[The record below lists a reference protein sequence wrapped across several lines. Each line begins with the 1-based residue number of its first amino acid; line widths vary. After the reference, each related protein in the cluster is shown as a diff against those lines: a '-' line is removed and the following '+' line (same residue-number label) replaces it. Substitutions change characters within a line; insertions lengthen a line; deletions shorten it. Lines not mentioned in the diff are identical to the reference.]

1 MSKYVR
7 REPLCGGLTYTGGM
21 PDIALLVSK
30 LEEPPTTNSVAKA
43 AIIGDENDTKLQPH
57 VKPVTHYPLNRMP
70 CIAARVQPV
79 KATHLL
85 PPLQRP
91 PKASKPHNV
100 FHKDLRQFTLNETI
114 CVLDLPLRHR
124 DALVAFLEMGSSKY
138 APPRHL
144 VLHNASCLI
153 ARRFLFAAGAALAV
167 SLGLALLPVINPDKK
182 FDNFITWN
190 KPTFYDDP
198 NVSYSIGKPMEDW
211 DEKRKKWLL
220 HHLSFAAGVGDRV
233 LLVTGSQATA
243 CSNPVGD
250 HLLLRCFEKKVDYCR
265 LHGYDIFYNNLALH
279 PKVTG
284 AWAKIPIL
292 RAAMLAHPE
301 VEWMWWVDSD
311 MIVADMD
318 FKIPLER
325 YRDHNL
331 VVYGWWHEIYDKHSW
346 TSVNK
351 SVLDT
356 QLPVVHEP
364 HRGMGHH
371 GATDPIL

>member
-1 MSKYVR
+1 
-7 REPLCGGLTYTGGM
+7 
-21 PDIALLVSK
+21 
-30 LEEPPTTNSVAKA
+30 
-43 AIIGDENDTKLQPH
+43 
-57 VKPVTHYPLNRMP
+57 
-70 CIAARVQPV
+70 
-79 KATHLL
+79 
-85 PPLQRP
+85 
-91 PKASKPHNV
+91 
-100 FHKDLRQFTLNETI
+100 
-114 CVLDLPLRHR
+114 
-124 DALVAFLEMGSSKY
+124 
-138 APPRHL
+138 
-144 VLHNASCLI
+144 
-153 ARRFLFAAGAALAV
+153 
-167 SLGLALLPVINPDKK
+167 
-182 FDNFITWN
+182 
-190 KPTFYDDP
+190 
-198 NVSYSIGKPMEDW
+198 MEDW

-356 QLPVVHEP
+356 QLPKERWVNKNYVENDYYL
-364 HRGMGHH
+364 HRYWLATVDDLDSTTKRYMEIEREVDMLRRRHAEKVNHFYGTMREQHVKDKGYWKDYLRRPFTTQFTGCQPCNGQYSSAYTWEACWSGMQRALNFANNQVLRRFGFMHPDLFNSSFVSPVPFDFP
-371 GATDPIL
+371 AAE